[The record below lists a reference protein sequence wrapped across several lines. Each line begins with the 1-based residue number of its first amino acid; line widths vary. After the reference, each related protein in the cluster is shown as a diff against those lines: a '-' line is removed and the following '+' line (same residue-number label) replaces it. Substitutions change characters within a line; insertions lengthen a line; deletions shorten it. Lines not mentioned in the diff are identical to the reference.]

1 LLEESLI
8 GTGHWRR
15 WAGSLALT
23 ALALSCSSAPPPTT
37 EDSGSPGVESVVDA
51 HLHADSGLV
60 DSPDSGV
67 TRAPD
72 TGSAT
77 DAGVIVP
84 PDAGHPADAE
94 AVDTFDAGGTPDAW
108 TADSGAPVIADAGR
122 LETAPLVACQ
132 PSGACSGTPT
142 AASFAS
148 FRRDFFYPLGPGV
161 LHPDAFGTDDA
172 PAYPEARIADPI
184 HGGRVT
190 VVGRAAVAGSLSP
203 DTPMSGPDRTAFLVE
218 LDGRAGSALLD
229 AELIDWI
236 RVWPTAFD
244 AGDPLWVM
252 FHTRDPAFGSAGPVT
267 VRVPSTGGDALVASV
282 STATTPVALSS
293 VTTTEDLLTLIIHL
307 KNEDAR
313 PHTISRVVVDGEDV
327 TDTACIPTRD
337 IAPNESLI
345 ITVPRCAPYELGA
358 AWTVAVEYASAPPVV
373 GAGRVIKPVFPIHAW
388 PTGADCPFPG
398 INDAAF
404 MAHRANGYDT
414 FFSRAQYRGPS
425 CSSRSTV
432 EAIESDFA
440 AEGVWAMPDDFGAI
454 FTDTSRVLARLL
466 GDEVD
471 NRSLAELVANQKMRS
486 IAEETTYWSLRDPD
500 VATYIGASRHRFTGM
515 FAGAADIQ
523 GMDMYVAACAPHITD
538 PGRHPPL
545 RGSYDYLRAA
555 HRNHRPMPTWLY
567 TQGLGEWSAQPT
579 PSEYRVQALSVLAA
593 GAHGL
598 MTFQT
603 SLTRASQAPDTWTE
617 MGSLNQDLQAIRH
630 LLREGAPTGMAR
642 VTGGRAIVE
651 AIRARDALVLIVIG
665 LETSQE
671 PSELR
676 CLIGRNRPWQL
687 ATQTVDV
694 AVDLPPDLGLA
705 DVFEVEDATV
715 HDAASPP
722 FRVGRTVHL
731 PAIAI
736 DDATAG
742 RIFVLAADPAL
753 RADIATRLATS
764 P

>member
-1 LLEESLI
+1 
-8 GTGHWRR
+8 
-15 WAGSLALT
+15 
-23 ALALSCSSAPPPTT
+23 
-37 EDSGSPGVESVVDA
+37 
-51 HLHADSGLV
+51 
-60 DSPDSGV
+60 
-67 TRAPD
+67 
-72 TGSAT
+72 
-77 DAGVIVP
+77 
-84 PDAGHPADAE
+84 
-94 AVDTFDAGGTPDAW
+94 
-108 TADSGAPVIADAGR
+108 
-122 LETAPLVACQ
+122 
-132 PSGACSGTPT
+132 
-142 AASFAS
+142 
-148 FRRDFFYPLGPGV
+148 
-161 LHPDAFGTDDA
+161 
-172 PAYPEARIADPI
+172 
-184 HGGRVT
+184 
-190 VVGRAAVAGSLSP
+190 
-203 DTPMSGPDRTAFLVE
+203 
-218 LDGRAGSALLD
+218 
-229 AELIDWI
+229 
-236 RVWPTAFD
+236 
-244 AGDPLWVM
+244 
-252 FHTRDPAFGSAGPVT
+252 
-267 VRVPSTGGDALVASV
+267 
-282 STATTPVALSS
+282 
-293 VTTTEDLLTLIIHL
+293 
-307 KNEDAR
+307 
-313 PHTISRVVVDGEDV
+313 
-327 TDTACIPTRD
+327 
-337 IAPNESLI
+337 
-345 ITVPRCAPYELGA
+345 
-358 AWTVAVEYASAPPVV
+358 
-373 GAGRVIKPVFPIHAW
+373 
-388 PTGADCPFPG
+388 
-398 INDAAF
+398 
-404 MAHRANGYDT
+404 
-414 FFSRAQYRGPS
+414 
-425 CSSRSTV
+425 
-432 EAIESDFA
+432 
-440 AEGVWAMPDDFGAI
+440 
-454 FTDTSRVLARLL
+454 
-466 GDEVD
+466 
-471 NRSLAELVANQKMRS
+471 
-486 IAEETTYWSLRDPD
+486 
-500 VATYIGASRHRFTGM
+500 
-515 FAGAADIQ
+515 
-523 GMDMYVAACAPHITD
+523 
-538 PGRHPPL
+538 L